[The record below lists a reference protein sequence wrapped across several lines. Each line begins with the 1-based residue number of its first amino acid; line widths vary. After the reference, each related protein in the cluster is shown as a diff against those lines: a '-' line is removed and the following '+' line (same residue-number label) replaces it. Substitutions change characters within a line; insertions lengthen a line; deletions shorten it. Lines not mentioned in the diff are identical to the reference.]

1 VDEAE
6 GCIEVVLP
14 VAFISYRRI
23 LEVEQRTSLI
33 LRSVILLDRE
43 LESKVAIVTGASSG
57 IGRATARLFAN
68 QGAKVVLVGRNQI
81 GLDEVL
87 RSLSEEAVAVPADV
101 TVDSDCERIV
111 RDGISRF
118 GKLDI
123 LINAAGIIAN
133 GTIENT
139 TIQQWDNMFQINV
152 RSVFYLMHLAM
163 PHLVKTKG
171 NVVNVSS
178 VNGQRSFPNVLA
190 YCASKAALD
199 HLTRC
204 AALEMASKGVR
215 VNAVCPGVTITQLH
229 RRGGMDEIAYQKF
242 LEHSKETHPLG
253 RVGNAEEIA
262 DLILFLASP
271 RANWITGVTYLIDG
285 GRGQTCLR

>member
-1 VDEAE
+1 
-6 GCIEVVLP
+6 
-14 VAFISYRRI
+14 
-23 LEVEQRTSLI
+23 
-33 LRSVILLDRE
+33 LDSE
-43 LESKVAIVTGASSG
+43 LEGKVAIVTGASSG
-57 IGRATARLFAN
+57 IGRATAKLFAGN
-68 QGAKVVLVGRNQI
+68 GAKVVLVGRNKI
-81 GLDEVL
+81 ALDEVVGTL
-87 RSLSEEAVAVPADV
+87 TGEAATILADV
-101 TVDSDCERIV
+101 TVEGDCERTV
-111 RDGISRF
+111 RDTIARF
-118 GKLDI
+118 GRMDI

-139 TIQQWDNMFQINV
+139 TLQQWDTMFKINV

-163 PHLVKTKG
+163 PHLIETKG

-178 VNGQRSFPNVLA
+178 VNGQRAFPNVLA
-190 YCASKAALD
+190 YCSSKAALD

-204 AALEMASKGVR
+204 AALEVASKGVR

-229 RRGGMDEIAYQKF
+229 RRGGMDETTYQKF
-242 LEHSKETHPLG
+242 LEHSKDTHPLG

-262 DLILFLASP
+262 QLILFLASP

>member
-1 VDEAE
+1 
-6 GCIEVVLP
+6 
-14 VAFISYRRI
+14 
-23 LEVEQRTSLI
+23 
-33 LRSVILLDRE
+33 LDKE
-43 LESKVAIVTGASSG
+43 LDGKVAIVTGASSG
-57 IGRATARLFAN
+57 IGKATAKTFAN
-68 QGAKVVLVGRNQI
+68 QGAKLALIGRKQAALDDVLKSVTAQGEGI
-81 GLDEVL
+81 
-87 RSLSEEAVAVPADV
+87 AIAADV
-101 TVDSDCERIV
+101 TVDRDCERIV
-111 RDGISRF
+111 RDSVAKF

-139 TIQQWDNMFQINV
+139 TLQLWDDMFKINV

-163 PHLVKTKG
+163 PHLTKTKG

-190 YCASKAALD
+190 YCSSKAALD
-199 HLTRC
+199 HMTRC
-204 AALEMASKGVR
+204 AALEMATKGVR
-215 VNAVCPGVTITQLH
+215 VNAVSPGVTITQLH
-229 RRGGMDEIAYQKF
+229 RRAGMDEITYQKF
-242 LEHSKETHPLG
+242 LDHSKETHPLG

-271 RANWITGVTYLIDG
+271 RAGWITGVTYLIDG

>member
-1 VDEAE
+1 
-6 GCIEVVLP
+6 
-14 VAFISYRRI
+14 
-23 LEVEQRTSLI
+23 
-33 LRSVILLDRE
+33 LDRE
-43 LESKVAIVTGASSG
+43 LEHKVAIVTGASSG
-57 IGRATARLFAN
+57 IGRATAKLFASN
-68 QGAKVVLVGRNQI
+68 GAKVVLVGRNKI
-81 GLDEVL
+81 ALDEVL
-87 RSLSEEAVAVPADV
+87 GTLTGEAATIPADV
-101 TVDSDCERIV
+101 TVASDCERTV
-111 RDGISRF
+111 RDTVAKF
-118 GKLDI
+118 GRLDI

-139 TIQQWDNMFQINV
+139 TLQQWDTMFKINV

-163 PHLVKTKG
+163 PHLIETKG

-190 YCASKAALD
+190 YCSSKAALD

-204 AALEMASKGVR
+204 AALEVAAKGVR
-215 VNAVCPGVTITQLH
+215 VNAVCPGVTVTQLH
-229 RRGGMDEIAYQKF
+229 RRGGMDEAAYQRF

-262 DLILFLASP
+262 QLIFFLASP
-271 RANWITGVTYLIDG
+271 RASWITGATYLIDG